1 MAWVEGRVQSV
12 GAALLPACFAYAANR
27 AIGIVT
33 KMRLIAATIID
44 SVSVKRLDF
53 QFITLPK

>member
-1 MAWVEGRVQSV
+1 
-12 GAALLPACFAYAANR
+12 LLPACFAYAANR